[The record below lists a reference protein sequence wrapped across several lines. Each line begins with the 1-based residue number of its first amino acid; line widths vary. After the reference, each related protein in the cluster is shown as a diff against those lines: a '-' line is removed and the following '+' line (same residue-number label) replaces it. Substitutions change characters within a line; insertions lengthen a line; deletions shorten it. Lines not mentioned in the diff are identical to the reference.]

1 MIRFLLFY
9 RLEWCEQRPGLM
21 LALLFALICL
31 AGAIDPSAPQL

>member
-21 LALLFALICL
+21 FAALGVVLMV
-31 AGAIDPSAPQL
+31 AGALEEALP

>member
-9 RLEWCEQRPGLM
+9 RLDWCERRPGLM

-31 AGAIDPSAPQL
+31 AGAVDPGAPQ